1 MLRVFVKGCSFPIL
15 DISIYSYSVY
25 LFNSSAFSEP
35 KQKSLFSQQ
44 GIFFHQ
50 LAFHFVT
57 KPREEQLERPTLYF
71 QPGVRFDIHAYY

>member
-15 DISIYSYSVY
+15 DISIYSYSV
-25 LFNSSAFSEP
+25 SEP

-57 KPREEQLERPTLYF
+57 KPREEHLERPTLYF
-71 QPGVRFDIHAYY
+71 QPGVRFDIHDYY

>member
-25 LFNSSAFSEP
+25 LFNSS
-35 KQKSLFSQQ
+35 
-44 GIFFHQ
+44 FFHQ
-50 LAFHFVT
+50 HVFHFFT

>member
-15 DISIYSYSVY
+15 DISIYSVCIC
-25 LFNSSAFSEP
+25 LIPPHFQNQNRKACSASREF
-35 KQKSLFSQQ
+35 
-44 GIFFHQ
+44 FFHQ
-50 LAFHFVT
+50 LVFHFVT